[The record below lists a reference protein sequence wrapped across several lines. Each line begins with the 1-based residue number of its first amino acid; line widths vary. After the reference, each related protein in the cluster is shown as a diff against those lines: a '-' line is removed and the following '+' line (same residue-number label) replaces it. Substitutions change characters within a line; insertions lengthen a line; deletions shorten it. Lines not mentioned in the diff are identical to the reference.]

1 MLDRFEFYKM
11 TGAGNDFILGD
22 NRRGEW
28 NRWPLD
34 RLARGLCRRRL
45 SIGADGLILVETSN
59 RASLRMR
66 VFNADGSESDMCGNG
81 ARCAARFALLKVIA
95 GRRMTIE
102 TPAGIVDA
110 ELLPDNVVQ
119 VQIPGRADPPRR
131 VSVTIRGRSVPA
143 LLADTGVPH
152 LVVLVRD
159 LEGVPV
165 STLGRALRN
174 APEVGPGG
182 ANVDF
187 VSVGD
192 GEPFPMR
199 TYERGVE
206 DETLACGT
214 GATATA
220 WVLHHLGYAGATVS
234 LRMRSGKDL
243 QVTISTGNPGAFP
256 FKLRG
261 EARVVFRGF
270 LSEESLQE
278 ALEC

>member
-34 RLARGLCRRRL
+34 LLARGLCRRGL
-45 SIGADGLILVETSN
+45 SIGADGLILVENSN

-66 VFNADGSESDMCGNG
+66 VFNADGSESEMCGNG

-110 ELLPDNVVQ
+110 ELLPDNLVEVE
-119 VQIPGRADPPRR
+119 IPGRAEPPIRLDLP
-131 VSVTIRGRSVPA
+131 VRGRSVPG
-143 LLADTGVPH
+143 LLTDTGVPH

-159 LEGVPV
+159 LERVPV
-165 STLGRALRN
+165 VSLGRTLRR

-187 VSVGD
+187 VSVSD

-206 DETLACGT
+206 NETLACGT
-214 GATATA
+214 GATAAA
-220 WVLHHLGYAGATVS
+220 WVLHHLGYTGAAVS
-234 LRMRSGKDL
+234 LRMRSGTDL
-243 QVTISTGNPGAFP
+243 QVTIAPGSAGAYP
-256 FKLRG
+256 FKLKG

-278 ALEC
+278 ALAC

>member
-28 NRWPLD
+28 NTWPLD
-34 RLARGLCRRRL
+34 RLARGLCRRGL
-45 SIGADGLILVETSN
+45 SIGADGLILVENSN
-59 RASLRMR
+59 KASFRMR
-66 VFNADGSESDMCGNG
+66 MFNADGSESDMCGNG

-119 VQIPGRADPPRR
+119 VEIPGAGGPPRR
-131 VSVTIRGRSVPA
+131 LDVPVRGRTVPA
-143 LLADTGVPH
+143 LLTDTGVPH
-152 LVVLVRD
+152 LVVLVKD
-159 LEGVPV
+159 IEKV
-165 STLGRALRN
+165 SVVTLGRALRRSS
-174 APEVGPGG
+174 EVGPGG

-187 VSVGD
+187 VSVED

-206 DETLACGT
+206 NETLACGT
-214 GATATA
+214 GATAA
-220 WVLHHLGYAGATVS
+220 ARVLHHLGYAGTRVS

-243 QVTISTGNPGAFP
+243 QVDISAARTGSFP
-256 FKLRG
+256 FRLRG

-270 LSEESLQE
+270 LSEETLQE
-278 ALEC
+278 ALSC

>member
-1 MLDRFEFYKM
+1 MLDRFEFHKM

-28 NRWPLD
+28 NRWPIQ
-34 RLARGLCRRRL
+34 RLARGLCRRGL
-45 SIGADGLILVETSN
+45 SVGADGLILIENSN
-59 RASLRMR
+59 RASFRLRIY
-66 VFNADGSESDMCGNG
+66 NSDGSESAMCGNG

-102 TPAGIVDA
+102 TPAGILDA
-110 ELLPDNVVQ
+110 ELLPDNVVR
-119 VQIPGRADPPRR
+119 VEMPGKAVPPRR
-131 VSVTIRGRSVPA
+131 LNINLRGRSVPV
-143 LLADTGVPH
+143 LLTDTGVPH

-159 LEGVPV
+159 LERIPV
-165 STLGRALRN
+165 VSLGRTLRSS
-174 APEVGPGG
+174 PEAGPDG

-187 VSVGD
+187 VSVTN
-192 GEPFPMR
+192 GEPYPMR

-206 DETLACGT
+206 NETLACGT
-214 GATATA
+214 GATAAA
-220 WVLHHLGYAGATVS
+220 WVLHHLGYAGSSVN
-234 LRMRSGKDL
+234 LRVRSGRNLEVRIIPKGSG
-243 QVTISTGNPGAFP
+243 IHP
-256 FKLRG
+256 FTLTG